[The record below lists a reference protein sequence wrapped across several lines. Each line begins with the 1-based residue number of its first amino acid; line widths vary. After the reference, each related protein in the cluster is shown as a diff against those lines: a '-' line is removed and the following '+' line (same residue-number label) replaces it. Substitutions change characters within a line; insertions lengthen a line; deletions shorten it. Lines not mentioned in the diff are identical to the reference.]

1 MDKKG
6 GRWQFWIRMEVGGL
20 GAEHSAEVKPKKCET
35 SVCVCRSTGTG
46 AYVAAGKSC
55 TFSVV
60 KGGGW
65 HFWIRRRVALLD
77 KEVEEQQR
85 AERLC
90 LGQQRQAGSKRVAQS
105 DGSIRTL

>member
-1 MDKKG
+1 MRPSISGFLRLLSHHVVLGDAG
-6 GRWQFWIRMEVGGL
+6 GQRRHRLGVRQLLVRVHEAYGGL

-77 KEVEEQQR
+77 KEV
-85 AERLC
+85 
-90 LGQQRQAGSKRVAQS
+90 GGTF
-105 DGSIRTL
+105 G